1 MMNERV
7 RILSGNVLKSGMLL
21 LLLMLVINYNTS
33 YGQVSANGTRRSKVA
48 IIWLQVLQVI
58 ASP

>member
-48 IIWLQVLQVI
+48 II
-58 ASP
+58 